1 MSPLIFFGIQGGL
14 LMTTTKKTT
23 TTARRQTAKKV
34 AEETVDQLMKTE
46 SETVSETPKR
56 KQKVEVD
63 RNELVICRNVTD
75 GQLIYKSRKTGLTTI
90 WMNYGDVEYLDVGE
104 LLTMKAS
111 QPKFLTDV
119 WLVID
124 DEEVV
129 EFLGLKHIYKNLADV
144 EDIDSFFHKTP
155 SEINEIASKL
165 PKGLKETIGTRARK
179 LIESGDLY
187 DNRKIKALENT
198 LKLELQLFS

>member
-1 MSPLIFFGIQGGL
+1 MA
-14 LMTTTKKTT
+14 TKKTT
-23 TTARRQTAKKV
+23 TKKQTPKKV
-34 AEETVDQLMKTE
+34 AEVTE
-46 SETVSETPKR
+46 EVVEVQEEKVVEIPKVQR
-56 KQKVEVD
+56 KQKIEVD
-63 RNELVICRNVTD
+63 RNELVLCRNVTD

-129 EFLGLKHIYKNLADV
+129 EFLGLKHIYKNLADI
-144 EDIDSFFHKTP
+144 EDIDAFFAKSP
-155 SEINEIASKL
+155 NEIREIATKL
-165 PKGLKETIGTRARK
+165 PKGLKETVGTRARK
-179 LIESGDLY
+179 LIESGELY
-187 DNRKIKALENT
+187 DNRKISILEET
-198 LKLELQLFS
+198 LKIDLKLFIE